1 MTVVDEKASRPD
13 ATAPHPV
20 AAAPH
25 PVATAPRDAAPAPRD
40 AAPAPRDTAPVTVR
54 LVEPSEHDAVAA
66 LLVEAYTSDYDI
78 SGEYRASLSAVA
90 ERAAEHQVWVA
101 VGADDQL
108 LGTVATPRA
117 GRLISEL
124 AHDGELDFRL
134 LGVSPAARGRG
145 VGETLTR
152 HVLDLARERG
162 ASRVVMNSGPQM
174 ISAHRLYHRLGF
186 ARFHERET
194 RVLDDGTRLFAFVLE
209 LSTPEAPGAPGGPGA
224 PGASPVPAAPAH
236 HLSTHPRT
244 AKA

>member
-1 MTVVDEKASRPD
+1 MTTVDQLSPSQQSSSQAAHAAGERPGS
-13 ATAPHPV
+13 
-20 AAAPH
+20 
-25 PVATAPRDAAPAPRD
+25 
-40 AAPAPRDTAPVTVR
+40 APVTVR
-54 LVEPSEHDAVAA
+54 LVEPSEHDVVAA
-66 LLVEAYTSDYDI
+66 LLVDAYTSDYDI
-78 SGEYRASLSAVA
+78 PDDYRASLSAVA
-90 ERAAEHQVWVA
+90 ERAAVHEVWVA
-101 VGADDQL
+101 VDADGQV

-117 GRLISEL
+117 GSLISEL
-124 AHDGELDFRL
+124 ARAGELDFRL

-152 HVLDLARERG
+152 HVVDLARARG

-209 LSTPEAPGAPGGPGA
+209 LAPTSAPTEVPVQVPTSTDP
-224 PGASPVPAAPAH
+224 
-236 HLSTHPRT
+236 LT

>member
-1 MTVVDEKASRPD
+1 VTVIDEQASRPV
-13 ATAPHPV
+13 APAPHPV
-20 AAAPH
+20 DPAPH
-25 PVATAPRDAAPAPRD
+25 DTATAPRDAAT
-40 AAPAPRDTAPVTVR
+40 APRDTEPVTVR

-78 SGEYRASLSAVA
+78 SGEYRVSLSAVA
-90 ERAAEHQVWVA
+90 ERAAEHEVWVA

-124 AHDGELDFRL
+124 ARDGELDFRL

-209 LSTPEAPGAPGGPGA
+209 LSAPAVPGVPGGAGGPGA
-224 PGASPVPAAPAH
+224 PGATPVPAAPAH
-236 HLSTHPRT
+236 HQSTDLRT

>member
-1 MTVVDEKASRPD
+1 MTAVDEQASRPV
-13 ATAPHPV
+13 APAPHPV
-20 AAAPH
+20 A
-25 PVATAPRDAAPAPRD
+25 PVPRDTATAPRDATT
-40 AAPAPRDTAPVTVR
+40 APRDTESVTVR

-66 LLVEAYTSDYDI
+66 LLVDAYTSDYDI

-90 ERAAEHQVWVA
+90 ERAAEHEVWVA

-124 AHDGELDFRL
+124 ARDGELDFRL

-209 LSTPEAPGAPGGPGA
+209 LSAPAAPGVPGGAGGPGA
-224 PGASPVPAAPAH
+224 PGATPVPAVPAH
-236 HLSTHPRT
+236 HQSTDPRT

>member
-20 AAAPH
+20 APAPH
-25 PVATAPRDAAPAPRD
+25 PVATAPRDA
-40 AAPAPRDTAPVTVR
+40 APVTVR

-66 LLVEAYTSDYDI
+66 LLVDAYTSDYDI
-78 SGEYRASLSAVA
+78 SEEYRASLSAVA
-90 ERAAEHQVWVA
+90 ERAAEHEVWVA
-101 VGADDQL
+101 VGADGQL

-117 GRLISEL
+117 GRRISEL
-124 AHDGELDFRL
+124 ARDGELDFRL

-186 ARFHERET
+186 ARSHERET

-209 LSTPEAPGAPGGPGA
+209 LSAPAVPGVPGGSCAPGAT
-224 PGASPVPAAPAH
+224 PVPAAPAH

>member
-1 MTVVDEKASRPD
+1 MTTVDQLSPSQQSPSQAACAAGERPGS
-13 ATAPHPV
+13 
-20 AAAPH
+20 
-25 PVATAPRDAAPAPRD
+25 
-40 AAPAPRDTAPVTVR
+40 APVTVR

-66 LLVEAYTSDYDI
+66 LLVDAYTSDYDI
-78 SGEYRASLSAVA
+78 PDDYRASLSAVA
-90 ERAAEHQVWVA
+90 ERAAVHEVWVA
-101 VGADDQL
+101 VDDAGQIF
-108 LGTVATPRA
+108 GTVATPRA
-117 GRLISEL
+117 GSLISEL

-152 HVLDLARERG
+152 HVVDLARARG

-209 LSTPEAPGAPGGPGA
+209 LAPTAEPTEVPTSTDP
-224 PGASPVPAAPAH
+224 
-236 HLSTHPRT
+236 LT

>member
-1 MTVVDEKASRPD
+1 MTAVDEKASRPD

-20 AAAPH
+20 A
-25 PVATAPRDAAPAPRD
+25 PAPREV
-40 AAPAPRDTAPVTVR
+40 APVTVR

-78 SGEYRASLSAVA
+78 SGEYRVSLSAVA
-90 ERAAEHQVWVA
+90 ERAAEHEVWVA

-124 AHDGELDFRL
+124 ARDGELDFRL

-209 LSTPEAPGAPGGPGA
+209 LSAPAAPGVPGGAGGPGA
-224 PGASPVPAAPAH
+224 PGATPVPAAPAH
-236 HLSTHPRT
+236 HQSTDLRT

>member
-1 MTVVDEKASRPD
+1 MTVVDEKASRPV
-13 ATAPHPV
+13 ATT
-20 AAAPH
+20 PH
-25 PVATAPRDAAPAPRD
+25 PVATAPHETATAPRD
-40 AAPAPRDTAPVTVR
+40 ATIAPRDTEPVTVR

-78 SGEYRASLSAVA
+78 SGEYRVSLSAVA
-90 ERAAEHQVWVA
+90 ERAAEHEVWVA

-124 AHDGELDFRL
+124 ARDGELDFRL

-209 LSTPEAPGAPGGPGA
+209 LSAPAAPGVPGGAGGPGA
-224 PGASPVPAAPAH
+224 PGATPVPAAPAH
-236 HLSTHPRT
+236 HQSTDLRT

>member
-1 MTVVDEKASRPD
+1 VTAVDEQASRPV
-13 ATAPHPV
+13 APAPHPV
-20 AAAPH
+20 A
-25 PVATAPRDAAPAPRD
+25 PVPRDTATAPRDATT
-40 AAPAPRDTAPVTVR
+40 APRDTEPVAVR

-66 LLVEAYTSDYDI
+66 LLVDAYTSDYDI

-90 ERAAEHQVWVA
+90 ERAAEHEVWVA
-101 VGADDQL
+101 VGADGQL

-117 GRLISEL
+117 GRLISEV
-124 AHDGELDFRL
+124 ARDGELDFRL

-209 LSTPEAPGAPGGPGA
+209 LSAPAVPGVPGGPGA

-236 HLSTHPRT
+236 HLSTDPRT

>member
-1 MTVVDEKASRPD
+1 MTTLEQQPSGL
-13 ATAPHPV
+13 
-20 AAAPH
+20 
-25 PVATAPRDAAPAPRD
+25 APRSGARPGS
-40 AAPAPRDTAPVTVR
+40 APVTVR
-54 LVEPSEHDAVAA
+54 LVEPSEHTAVAA
-66 LLVEAYTSDYDI
+66 LLVDAYTSDYDI
-78 SGEYRASLSAVA
+78 SGEYRESLSAVA
-90 ERAAEHQVWVA
+90 ERAAEHEVWVA
-101 VGADDQL
+101 VADDGEI

-124 AHDGELDFRL
+124 ARDGELDFRL

-152 HVLDLARERG
+152 HVVDLARERG

-194 RVLDDGTRLFAFVLE
+194 RVLDDGTRLFAFVLD
-209 LSTPEAPGAPGGPGA
+209 LTAPAVPGVSA
-224 PGASPVPAAPAH
+224 ASERPAAPPQ
-236 HLSTHPRT
+236 HLSTDPLT